1 MRADKTL
8 VAGAAAATPRTL
20 DMSKFYAGQA
30 KIEAQQAGNIMKL
43 FSAEKEV
50 NKELLKDIKKMTE
63 NIGIHKGGPKA
74 AGFFHGHVKENA
86 ANTTEENLD
95 QMKYKSTRLKEFKD
109 EFEVF
114 QVPFIDLIS
123 NPQNINTDATDPNA
137 LKRAKSYANDEAIGF
152 YNDST
157 GMYFRYGGQMQGDA
171 IFEVRPSDLKNY
183 FGVVPIMSDVEKT
196 EVFKILQKRESKTFN
211 KNDVKS
217 SLYNF
222 ISTDRDIRVANLLTT
237 PDLMDN
243 TGGSIADEMKKE
255 QVFDELFP
263 EMANNTAEQKKDFVA
278 QLTQPGHPKY
288 DSNASAEFAV
298 NYYANVLEQENV
310 AFNTP
315 KDQLPEIGDRTV
327 VSYRQFTTKNNYVNI
342 ADGTP
347 LALPQFNELLNNL
360 KSGNRFE
367 APFAPLGIDRVFSF
381 DKQNKT
387 WSYSEK
393 IGNKLKDPVTGLSL
407 DQVKRLL
414 NGGSET
420 DADIKGSG
428 HLLNMEEFVN
438 LEMDPSLMKQTENKS
453 DKIEVEEPNFVDK
466 LLRSFGRLK

>member
-8 VAGAAAATPRTL
+8 VAGAAAAIPKTL
-20 DMSKFYAGQA
+20 NMSKFYAGQA
-30 KIEAQQAGNIMKL
+30 KIETQQAGNIMKL
-43 FSAEKEV
+43 FSTEKEV
-50 NKELLKDIKKMTE
+50 NNQLLKDIKKMTE
-63 NIGIHKGGPKA
+63 DVGVYTGGEKA
-74 AGFFHGHVKENA
+74 AGFFHGNLRENA

-95 QMKYKSTRLKEFKD
+95 QMKFKSKKLKDFRDQIAVNHGEL
-109 EFEVF
+109 
-114 QVPFIDLIS
+114 IDLFS
-123 NPQNINTDATDPNA
+123 NPQNINTDATYTGS
-137 LKRAKSYANDEAIGF
+137 LKNAKSYVNDEAMGF
-152 YNDST
+152 YDNSS
-157 GMYFRYGGQMQGDA
+157 GMYLTYRGVEQDGKH
-171 IFEVRPSDLKNY
+171 FEVRPSDVKNY
-183 FGVVPIMSDVEKT
+183 FGVVPIMSDEEKKQI
-196 EVFKILQKRESKTFN
+196 FKILQKRKSKTFN
-211 KNDVKS
+211 KNDIKS
-217 SLYNF
+217 NLYGF

-310 AFNTP
+310 TFNIP
-315 KDQLPEIGDRTV
+315 ENQLPEIGDRTV

-414 NGGSET
+414 NGGSEN
-420 DADIKGSG
+420 DVDIKGSG
-428 HLLNMEEFVN
+428 YLLNMEEFVN
-438 LEMDPSLMKQTENKS
+438 LEMDPGLMKQTENKS
-453 DKIEVEEPNFVDK
+453 DKIKIEEPNFFDK
-466 LLRSFGRLK
+466 LLRSFGRI

>member
-8 VAGAAAATPRTL
+8 VAGAAAAIPKTL
-20 DMSKFYAGQA
+20 NMSKFYAGQA
-30 KIEAQQAGNIMKL
+30 QIEIQQAGNIMKL
-43 FSAEKEV
+43 FSTEKEV
-50 NKELLKDIKKMTE
+50 NNQLLKDIKKMTE
-63 NIGIHKGGPKA
+63 DVGVYTGGEKA
-74 AGFFHGHVKENA
+74 AGFFHGNLRENA

-95 QMKYKSTRLKEFKD
+95 QMKFKSKKLKDFRDQIAVGHGEL
-109 EFEVF
+109 
-114 QVPFIDLIS
+114 IDLFS
-123 NPQNINTDATDPNA
+123 NPQNINTDATYTGS
-137 LKRAKSYANDEAIGF
+137 LKNAKSYVNDEAIGF
-152 YNDST
+152 QDDKS
-157 GMYFRYGGQMQGDA
+157 GMYLLYSGISNDDEVL
-171 IFEVRPSDLKNY
+171 EVRPSDIKNY
-183 FGVVPIMSDVEKT
+183 FGVVPIMSDEEK
-196 EVFKILQKRESKTFN
+196 EQVFKILQKRKSKTFN
-211 KNDVKS
+211 KNDIKS
-217 SLYNF
+217 SLYGF

-310 AFNTP
+310 TFNIP
-315 KDQLPEIGDRTV
+315 ENQLPEIGDRTV

-342 ADGTP
+342 APTTP
-347 LALPQFNELLNNL
+347 IALPQFNELLNNL
-360 KSGNRFE
+360 RSGNEFM
-367 APFAPLGIDRVFSF
+367 APFGEDRVFSF

-393 IGNKLKDPVTGLSL
+393 IGDELKDPVTGLSL
-407 DQVKRLL
+407 EQVKRLL

-420 DADIKGSG
+420 NAFDKGYG
-428 HLLNMEEFVN
+428 FMLNMEEFVN

-453 DKIEVEEPNFVDK
+453 NKIEVEEPNFFDK